1 MAWLR
6 GYPCSAL
13 LSLCLLAL
21 PLPSRPSRVPTA
33 FLSCPPLPFGAAIQ
47 KQPRHRAVGPP
58 SLSAVIS
65 QVDDYLEIKDT
76 ACFFVR
82 SFWEQSTAIEG
93 GLQLSEAQRA
103 ALEQVQEGDMS
114 ERYGKLVGKRKLMS
128 ELFVSRGEDG
138 SVEACAG
145 VEVAVADRTSG
156 RILKRNQGE
165 DMLSGSLA
173 AMGARERNTLRR
185 VSLSELADAVLPS
198 HLGLVPV
205 LSNLAVGSEAR
216 GQGLGQQM
224 VAQCEEAVRGWGFG
238 EILLLVEA
246 SNVAAVSLYKKLGY
260 QDIWTKPIQAAR
272 VAEDG
277 AGNIVTYEMVDT
289 CALGKILG

>member
-1 MAWLR
+1 MNSFCAI
-6 GYPCSAL
+6 AT
-13 LSLCLLAL
+13 LCLLFHVQ
-21 PLPSRPSRVPTA
+21 PGSSTRVPAA
-33 FLSCPPLPFGAAIQ
+33 FVSCPVLPVRMGARPRQSRRAWPLSP
-47 KQPRHRAVGPP
+47 
-58 SLSAVIS
+58 SAVIS

-82 SFWEQSTAIEG
+82 AFWEQSTAIEG

-128 ELFVSRGEDG
+128 ELFVSRGDDG
-138 SVEACAG
+138 MVEACAG
-145 VEVAVADRTSG
+145 VEVAVADRTTG
-156 RILKRNQGE
+156 QVLKRNKGE
-165 DMLSGSLA
+165 ELLTGSLA
-173 AMGARERNTLRR
+173 AMSARERNTLRR
-185 VSLSELADAVLPS
+185 VSLTELADAVLPS
-198 HLGLVPV
+198 NLGLVPV

-224 VAQCEEAVRGWGFG
+224 VQQCEDAAKSWGFG
-238 EILLLVEA
+238 EMLLLVEA

-260 QDIWTKPIQAAR
+260 QDVWTQPVQAAR

-277 AGNIVTYEMVDT
+277 AANIVSYEMVET
-289 CALGKILG
+289 CALGKVL